1 MSGVR
6 NPGDVLFEK
15 PTFPITQGTTM
26 HEPTRCCM
34 YHVRDLL
41 IRLYELT
48 GDLRSR
54 APAAT
59 PSASSTTSG
68 AAVHAIEHNHDES
81 QTDRLERERER
92 WRYWLHR
99 EPNRWAVLDDD
110 VAEEL
115 EDAARAADDAA
126 VEKAVAVAVAA
137 LAARVD
143 KLTAAVDAATA
154 TKQGDGE

>member
-1 MSGVR
+1 
-6 NPGDVLFEK
+6 
-15 PTFPITQGTTM
+15 M

-54 APAAT
+54 RARRYAVGLIDDLWR
-59 PSASSTTSG
+59 S
-68 AAVHAIEHNHDES
+68 VHAIEHNHDES